1 MKISYRQSYRATDL
15 GFWLARLAGFEP
27 ATRCL
32 EGSCS
37 IRLSY
42 RRLPNVLCRIQVTQR
57 IHRPDLLAASPGRCK
72 PGRHGLRGRA
82 GFLVMLGSRGAQLH
96 GVTGGSGPLP
106 RPEQHSE
113 AGMTGVMG

>member
-1 MKISYRQSYRATDL
+1 MTAAPRSTDTATDL
-15 GFWLARLAGFEP
+15 VILLARLAGFEP

-57 IHRPDLLAASPGRCK
+57 THRLDTAVITSA
-72 PGRHGLRGRA
+72 RA
-82 GFLVMLGSRGAQLH
+82 RTTFA
-96 GVTGGSGPLP
+96 
-106 RPEQHSE
+106 
-113 AGMTGVMG
+113 